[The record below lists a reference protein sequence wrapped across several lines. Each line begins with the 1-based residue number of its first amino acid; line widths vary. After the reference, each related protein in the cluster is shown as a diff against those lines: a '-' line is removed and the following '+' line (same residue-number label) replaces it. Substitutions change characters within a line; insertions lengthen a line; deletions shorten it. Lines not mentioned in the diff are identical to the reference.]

1 MNLKQLSDILGLSQ
15 TTVSRA
21 LNGYPEVSEATRKR
35 VQAAAQ
41 THGYAPN
48 TRARS
53 LATGRA
59 QAIGHVIPVSS
70 NHEMVNPVF
79 ADFIAGAGEVY
90 SRNGYEMLLSVVSDE
105 GEADAYR
112 QFKVKGNVDGIIVHA
127 PKMGDPRIHLLN
139 ELALPFVV
147 HGRAS
152 EEVEDYAWVDVNN
165 FHAFE
170 RATNFLLDLGH
181 RRIALV
187 NGIETMDFAM
197 RRRAG
202 FTKAHED
209 RGLSPDPTMCFSD
222 EMTEAYG
229 HDTARV
235 LLSRANRP
243 TAFLVSSMITT
254 IGVRRAIEELGL
266 KLGRDVS
273 VITHDDELSY
283 FRNGA
288 DVPVYTATRSSV
300 REAGRRAA
308 TILLDMIRG
317 GDGPRQV
324 LLEADL
330 TLGQS
335 TGPAPQT
342 APRTGQG

>member
-1 MNLKQLSDILGLSQ
+1 MNLKQLSEILGLSQ

-35 VQAAAQ
+35 VQAAAHA
-41 THGYAPN
+41 HGYAPN
-48 TRARS
+48 TKARS

-90 SRNGYEMLLSVVSDE
+90 SKNGYEMLLSVVSDE

-127 PKMGDPRIHLLN
+127 PRMGDPRIHLLN
-139 ELALPFVV
+139 ELSLPFVV

-187 NGIETMDFAM
+187 NGYETMDFAM

-202 FTKAHED
+202 FTKAHEERD
-209 RGLSPDPTMCFSD
+209 LTPDPTMCFSD

-229 HDTARV
+229 HDTARA
-235 LLSRANRP
+235 LLARTNAP
-243 TAFLVSSMITT
+243 TAFLVSSMITA
-254 IGVRRAIEELGL
+254 IGVRRAIDELGL

-308 TILLDMIRG
+308 AMLLDIIRG
-317 GDGPRQV
+317 GDAPRQV

-335 TGPAPQT
+335 TGPAPDMG
-342 APRTGQG
+342 RDG